1 MPTQAASRCFPKF
14 IKFTLHY
21 SRLFRKNPEG
31 NWDFF
36 AGCTRRQWQDCDP
49 GGKHTPLGVTRFGS
63 GWSMAL
69 AAQGVSRREYG
80 GAAALGSPFGG
91 AGERSET
98 ERAQAVASLHI
109 GAVIAA
115 GDPLRHGF
123 QPCQLSHRESQG
135 AGVARPAQRNHPG
148 KNSPASRKN
157 PPAWDWRTGFLS
169 NWLSP

>member
-1 MPTQAASRCFPKF
+1 MIATGYPLSHGFQPCQLSHRESQGAGVAR
-14 IKFTLHY
+14 
-21 SRLFRKNPEG
+21 RL
-31 NWDFF
+31 
-36 AGCTRRQWQDCDP
+36 
-49 GGKHTPLGVTRFGS
+49 
-63 GWSMAL
+63 
-69 AAQGVSRREYG
+69 QGVSRREYG

-115 GDPLRHGF
+115 GYPLSHGF

-148 KNSPASRKN
+148 KNSPVSRKN

-169 NWLSP
+169 NWLLPLGQHRTIVPASLSRLFAPLLQFEKWEI